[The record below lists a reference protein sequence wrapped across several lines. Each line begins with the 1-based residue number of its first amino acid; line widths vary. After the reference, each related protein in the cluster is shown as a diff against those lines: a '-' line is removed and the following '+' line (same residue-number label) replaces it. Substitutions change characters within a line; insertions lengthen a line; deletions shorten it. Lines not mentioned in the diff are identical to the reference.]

1 MGILKIPRIP
11 WFLEAK
17 SHIVAQTPMTLGTQ
31 ALRELNSSQT
41 STERGVQRWE
51 QANSLWS
58 DSRGKA
64 AMQCYTPVYLVY
76 RMQDCCVKI
85 WVFSNHNS
93 GSWNPAQ
100 AHGLFKLSIF
110 PKGSKRPT
118 DSGRHISF
126 QPWMSSTNTS
136 DPVVH
141 EFSAHWPWP
150 QGLGVMIMW
159 IRRITQ

>member
-11 WFLEAK
+11 WCLEAK
-17 SHIVAQTPMTLGTQ
+17 SHILAQSPMTLGTQ

-58 DSRGKA
+58 DSRWKA
-64 AMQCYTPVYLVY
+64 AMQCYTPVYLDV
-76 RMQDCCVKI
+76 
-85 WVFSNHNS
+85 SS
-93 GSWNPAQ
+93 LSPA
-100 AHGLFKLSIF
+100 GLLCDDLGVLQPQFWFLESSSSARTF
-110 PKGSKRPT
+110 EAFNVPKGSKRPT

-150 QGLGVMIMW
+150 
-159 IRRITQ
+159 